1 MTATQTQNVEPQ
13 DRFNVDGAAERLTEA
28 SRKASNEYLDLYEK
42 TADQLAD
49 LEVKT
54 AQATENPVFITIAE
68 THASASREVTGAY
81 VSALRDLLKS

>member
-1 MTATQTQNVEPQ
+1 MTTTQTKNVKPQ
-13 DRFNVDGAAERLTEA
+13 DLFNVDGVAERWSEA
-28 SRKASNEYLDLYEK
+28 SRKASHDYLDLYEK

-54 AQATENPVFITIAE
+54 AQATKIPAVITIAE